1 MEKRRKCKLKKGLI
15 LSLYFSI
22 NLQHDARQEWLV
34 SMQISM
40 IVFFSW

>member
-1 MEKRRKCKLKKGLI
+1 MQVEKRFDSEFI
-15 LSLYFSI
+15 LSI

-40 IVFFSW
+40 NVFFSW

>member
-15 LSLYFSI
+15 LILYFSI

-40 IVFFSW
+40 NVFFSW